1 MNDQGERIARLEA
14 HLESV
19 TDAIARME
27 SKLDASLKRHEQSD
41 AKMAAYE
48 HQLKGAGW
56 VFSILMAA
64 AAFFGF
70 KFGYITVANK

>member
-14 HLESV
+14 HLEGV

-27 SKLDASLKRHEQSD
+27 SKLDALLKRHEQSD

-48 HQLKGAGW
+48 HQLKGARW

-70 KFGYITVANK
+70 KFGYITVASE